1 MSEEGD
7 QSDPEI
13 LVFDGDGALVHEKLH
28 ASRVMVFPIY
38 KGSCKKIVEK
48 GHEGRWACTMRP
60 GSRPAWCT
68 LSSASWVPLS
78 PSCAESP
85 PFPREPP

>member
-13 LVFDGDGALVHEKLH
+13 LVFDGDGAMVREKLQ
-28 ASRVMVFPIY
+28 ASRVRFFLYIRGHA
-38 KGSCKKIVEK
+38 KGLVEK

-68 LSSASWVPLS
+68 LSGASWVPLS
-78 PSCAESP
+78 PSCAQSP
-85 PFPREPP
+85 PFPRKLP